1 LIIFALP
8 KKFFF
13 LFGIL
18 IFYVIFI
25 AYSDF
30 QEFSINISQFDFSYL
45 PIILAFV
52 FLGIM
57 IKSLRQQLLYKQIEV
72 FISFKTGVLLFISGL
87 SMEATPG
94 GSGELIKSYYLKKKF
109 GYPLAKTFPTV
120 IMERLLDLTGIAGI
134 LLIVG
139 LLLDNYNIISL
150 MLILLSTLSLIFA
163 SGKKKKL
170 FNFLLSIIEKIPIL
184 KKQASSF
191 SESYQVFGEL
201 TSGKIMTKTLGLSFL
216 VWMTDAI
223 MIYFIF
229 IGFNLNFDIIFST
242 FSMYS
247 SLLLGVLTM
256 IPAGIGV
263 TEVSFVEILRGEGVD
278 TATSTSL
285 VILFRLVTIWFL
297 TVLGFCA
304 TRYFL
309 KNN

>member
-1 LIIFALP
+1 MS
-8 KKFFF
+8 KKFLM

-30 QEFSINISQFDFSYL
+30 QEFSINISQFEFSYL
-45 PIILAFV
+45 PIILAFI
-52 FLGIM
+52 FLGI
-57 IKSLRQQLLYKQIEV
+57 IIRGTRQQLLYKQIEV
-72 FISFKTGVLLFISGL
+72 FISFKTGILLYISGL
-87 SMEATPG
+87 SMIVTPG
-94 GSGELIKSYYLKKKF
+94 GSGELIKSYYLKKNF
-109 GYPLAKTFPTV
+109 GYPLAKTFPVV
-120 IMERLLDLTGIAGI
+120 IMERLLDLAGI
-134 LLIVG
+134 GGVLLIVG
-139 LLLDNYNIISL
+139 LLLGNYNIILL
-150 MLILLSTLSLIFA
+150 MLILLSVVSLIFV
-163 SGKKKKL
+163 SGKKEKL
-170 FNFLLSIIEKIPIL
+170 FNFLLSILEKIPIL
-184 KKQASSF
+184 KKQATSF

-201 TSGKIMTKTLGLSFL
+201 TSSKIMTKTLGLSFF

-256 IPAGIGV
+256 VPAGVGV
-263 TEVSFVEILRGEGVD
+263 TEVSFVEILKGEGID
-278 TATSTSL
+278 IATSTSL

-304 TRYFL
+304 TRYFI

>member
-1 LIIFALP
+1 MTLS
-8 KKFFF
+8 KKFLL

-18 IFYVIFI
+18 IFYVVFI

-30 QEFSINISQFDFSYL
+30 QEFSVNISQFEFSYL
-45 PIILAFV
+45 PIILAFI
-52 FLGIM
+52 FLGI
-57 IKSLRQQLLYKQIEV
+57 IIRGTRQQLLYKQIEV
-72 FISFKTGVLLFISGL
+72 FISFKTGILLYISGL
-87 SMEATPG
+87 SMIVTPG
-94 GSGELIKSYYLKKKF
+94 GSGELIKSYYLKKNF
-109 GYPLAKTFPTV
+109 GYPLAKTFPVV
-120 IMERLLDLTGIAGI
+120 IMERLLDLAGI
-134 LLIVG
+134 GGVLLIVG
-139 LLLDNYNIISL
+139 LLLGNYNIILL
-150 MLILLSTLSLIFA
+150 MLILLSVVSLIFV
-163 SGKKKKL
+163 SGKKEKL
-170 FNFLLSIIEKIPIL
+170 FNFLLSILEKIPIL
-184 KKQASSF
+184 KKQATSF

-201 TSGKIMTKTLGLSFL
+201 TSSKIMTKTLGLSFF

-256 IPAGIGV
+256 VPAGVGV
-263 TEVSFVEILRGEGVD
+263 TEVSFVEILKGEGVD
-278 TATSTSL
+278 TAVSTSL

-297 TVLGFCA
+297 TALGFCA

>member
-1 LIIFALP
+1 MS

-13 LFGIL
+13 IFGIL

-25 AYSDF
+25 VYSDF
-30 QEFSINISQFDFSYL
+30 EEFSINISQFDFSYL

-72 FISFKTGVLLFISGL
+72 CISFKTGILLFISGL

-184 KKQASSF
+184 KKQVVSF
-191 SESYQVFGEL
+191 SKSYQVFGEL
-201 TSGKIMTKTLGLSFL
+201 TSGKIMTKTLGLYFF

-229 IGFNLNFDIIFST
+229 VGFNLNFDIIFST

-256 IPAGIGV
+256 VPAGIGV
-263 TEVSFVEILRGEGVD
+263 TEVSFVEILRGEGVA

-285 VILFRLVTIWFL
+285 VILFRLVTVWFL

-304 TRYFL
+304 ARYFL

>member
-1 LIIFALP
+1 MIFALS

-30 QEFSINISQFDFSYL
+30 EEFSINISQFDFSYL

-57 IKSLRQQLLYKQIEV
+57 IKSLRQQLLYKQIGV
-72 FISFKTGVLLFISGL
+72 FISFKTGILLFISGL

-139 LLLDNYNIISL
+139 LLLDNYSIISL

-263 TEVSFVEILRGEGVD
+263 TEVSFVEILRDEGVD

>member
-1 LIIFALP
+1 MS

-13 LFGIL
+13 IFGIL

-30 QEFSINISQFDFSYL
+30 EEFSINISQFDFSYL

-72 FISFKTGVLLFISGL
+72 FISFKTGILLFISGL

-120 IMERLLDLTGIAGI
+120 IMERLLDLTGIAGV

-201 TSGKIMTKTLGLSFL
+201 TSGKIMTKTLGLSFF

-229 IGFNLNFDIIFST
+229 MGFNLNFDIIFST

-285 VILFRLVTIWFL
+285 IILFRLVTIWFL

>member
-1 LIIFALP
+1 MS

-13 LFGIL
+13 LFGVL

-57 IKSLRQQLLYKQIEV
+57 IKSLRQQLLYKQIGA
-72 FISFKTGVLLFISGL
+72 FISFKTGILLFISGL

-94 GSGELIKSYYLKKKF
+94 GSGELIKSYYLKKNF

-120 IMERLLDLTGIAGI
+120 IMERLLDLAGIVGI

-139 LLLDNYNIISL
+139 VLLDNHNIIFL

-170 FNFLLSIIEKIPIL
+170 FNFLLSIIEKIPVL

-201 TSGKIMTKTLGLSFL
+201 TSGKIMTKTLGLSFF

-223 MIYFIF
+223 MIYLIF
-229 IGFNLNFDIIFST
+229 MGFNLNFDIIFST
-242 FSMYS
+242 FSVYS
-247 SLLLGVLTM
+247 SLLLGSLTM
-256 IPAGIGV
+256 VPAGIGV

-278 TATSTSL
+278 TAISTSL
-285 VILFRLVTIWFL
+285 VILFRLVTIWF
-297 TVLGFCA
+297 
-304 TRYFL
+304 
-309 KNN
+309 

>member
-1 LIIFALP
+1 LS

-13 LFGIL
+13 LFGVL

-57 IKSLRQQLLYKQIEV
+57 IKSLRQQLLYKQIKV
-72 FISFKTGVLLFISGL
+72 CISFKTGILLFISGL
-87 SMEATPG
+87 SMIVTPG
-94 GSGELIKSYYLKKKF
+94 GSGELIKSYYLKKNF

-120 IMERLLDLTGIAGI
+120 IMERLLDLAGIVGI

-139 LLLDNYNIISL
+139 VLLDNHNIIFL

-170 FNFLLSIIEKIPIL
+170 FNFLLSIIEKIPVL

-201 TSGKIMTKTLGLSFL
+201 TSGKIMTKTLGLSFF

-229 IGFNLNFDIIFST
+229 MGFNLNFDIIFST
-242 FSMYS
+242 FSVYS
-247 SLLLGVLTM
+247 SLLLGSLTM
-256 IPAGIGV
+256 VPAGIGV

-278 TATSTSL
+278 TAISTSL

-309 KNN
+309 K

>member
-1 LIIFALP
+1 MIIFALS

-30 QEFSINISQFDFSYL
+30 EEFSINISQFDFSYL

-57 IKSLRQQLLYKQIEV
+57 IKSLRQQLLYKQIGV
-72 FISFKTGVLLFISGL
+72 FISFKTGILLFISGL

-170 FNFLLSIIEKIPIL
+170 FNFLLSIIEKIPVL
-184 KKQASSF
+184 KKQVASF
-191 SESYQVFGEL
+191 SKSYQVFGEL
-201 TSGKIMTKTLGLSFL
+201 TSGKIMTKTLGLSFF

-229 IGFNLNFDIIFST
+229 MGFNLNFDIIFST
-242 FSMYS
+242 FSVYS
-247 SLLLGVLTM
+247 SLLLGSLTM
-256 IPAGIGV
+256 VPAGIGV

-278 TATSTSL
+278 TAISTSL

-309 KNN
+309 K

>member
-1 LIIFALP
+1 MS

-13 LFGIL
+13 IFGIL

-30 QEFSINISQFDFSYL
+30 QEFSNNISQFDFSYL
-45 PIILAFV
+45 PIILAFI

-72 FISFKTGVLLFISGL
+72 CISFKTGILLFISGL
-87 SMEATPG
+87 SMIVTPG

-109 GYPLAKTFPTV
+109 GHPLAKTFPTV

-134 LLIVG
+134 LLIIG

-150 MLILLSTLSLIFA
+150 MLILLSTLSLIFV
-163 SGKKKKL
+163 SSKKKKL

-201 TSGKIMTKTLGLSFL
+201 TSGKIMTKTLGLSFF

-229 IGFNLNFDIIFST
+229 MGFNLNFNIIFST

-256 IPAGIGV
+256 VPAGIGV

>member
-1 LIIFALP
+1 MIIFALP

-57 IKSLRQQLLYKQIEV
+57 IKSLRQQLLYKQIGV
-72 FISFKTGVLLFISGL
+72 FISFKTGILLFISGL

-139 LLLDNYNIISL
+139 LLLDNYSIISL

-256 IPAGIGV
+256 VPAGIGV

>member
-1 LIIFALP
+1 MTLS
-8 KKFFF
+8 KKFLL

-18 IFYVIFI
+18 IFYVVFI

-30 QEFSINISQFDFSYL
+30 QEFSVNISQFEFSYL
-45 PIILAFV
+45 PIILAFI
-52 FLGIM
+52 FLGI
-57 IKSLRQQLLYKQIEV
+57 IIRGTRQQLLYKQIGV
-72 FISFKTGVLLFISGL
+72 SISYKTGILLYISGL
-87 SMEATPG
+87 SMIVTPG
-94 GSGELIKSYYLKKKF
+94 GSGELIKSYYLKKNF
-109 GYPLAKTFPTV
+109 GYPLAKTFPVV
-120 IMERLLDLTGIAGI
+120 IMERLLDLAGI
-134 LLIVG
+134 SGVLLIVG
-139 LLLDNYNIISL
+139 LLLGNDSII
-150 MLILLSTLSLIFA
+150 ILLLLLIFTVSLIFI

-170 FNFLLSIIEKIPIL
+170 FNFLLSILEKVPIL
-184 KKQASSF
+184 KKQSTSF

-201 TSGKIMTKTLGLSFL
+201 TSSKIMTKTLGLSFF

-256 IPAGIGV
+256 VPAGVGV
-263 TEVSFVEILRGEGVD
+263 TEVSFVEILKSEGVD

-304 TRYFL
+304 TRYFI

>member
-1 LIIFALP
+1 MIFALS

-30 QEFSINISQFDFSYL
+30 EEFSINISQFDFSYL

-57 IKSLRQQLLYKQIEV
+57 IKSLRQQLLYKQIGV
-72 FISFKTGVLLFISGL
+72 FISFKTGILLFISGL

-120 IMERLLDLTGIAGI
+120 IMERLLDLAGIVGI

-139 LLLDNYNIISL
+139 VLLDNHNIIFL

-170 FNFLLSIIEKIPIL
+170 FNFLLSIIEKIPVL

-201 TSGKIMTKTLGLSFL
+201 TSGKIMTKTLGLSFF

-229 IGFNLNFDIIFST
+229 VGFNLNFDIIFST

-256 IPAGIGV
+256 VHAGIGV
-263 TEVSFVEILRGEGVD
+263 TEISFVEILRGEGVD

-304 TRYFL
+304 TRYFI

>member
-1 LIIFALP
+1 MIFALP

-72 FISFKTGVLLFISGL
+72 FISFKTGILLFISGL

-201 TSGKIMTKTLGLSFL
+201 TSGKIMTKTLGLSFF

-229 IGFNLNFDIIFST
+229 MGFNLNFDIIFST

-309 KNN
+309 KSN

>member
-1 LIIFALP
+1 MP

-57 IKSLRQQLLYKQIEV
+57 IKSLRQQLLYKQIGV
-72 FISFKTGVLLFISGL
+72 FISFKTGILLFISGL

-139 LLLDNYNIISL
+139 LLLDNYSIISL

-201 TSGKIMTKTLGLSFL
+201 TSSKIMTKTLGLSFF

-229 IGFNLNFDIIFST
+229 MGFNLNFDIIFST

>member
-1 LIIFALP
+1 MP

-30 QEFSINISQFDFSYL
+30 EEFSINISQFDFSYL

-57 IKSLRQQLLYKQIEV
+57 IKSLRQQLLYKQIGV
-72 FISFKTGVLLFISGL
+72 FISFKTGILLFISGL

-201 TSGKIMTKTLGLSFL
+201 TSGKIMTKTLGLSFF

-229 IGFNLNFDIIFST
+229 MGFNLNFDIIFST

-256 IPAGIGV
+256 VPAGIGV

-304 TRYFL
+304 TRYFI

>member
-1 LIIFALP
+1 MP

-72 FISFKTGVLLFISGL
+72 FISFKTGILLFISGL

-139 LLLDNYNIISL
+139 LLLDNYSIISL

-184 KKQASSF
+184 KKQAPSF

-201 TSGKIMTKTLGLSFL
+201 TSGKIMTKTLGLSFF

-229 IGFNLNFDIIFST
+229 MGFNLNFDIIFST

-309 KNN
+309 KSN

>member
-1 LIIFALP
+1 MS

-30 QEFSINISQFDFSYL
+30 EEFSINISQFDFSYL

-72 FISFKTGVLLFISGL
+72 FISFKTGILLFISGL
-87 SMEATPG
+87 SMIVTPG

-150 MLILLSTLSLIFA
+150 MLILLSTLSLIFV
-163 SGKKKKL
+163 SSKKKKL

-201 TSGKIMTKTLGLSFL
+201 TSGKIMTKTLGLSFF

-229 IGFNLNFDIIFST
+229 VGFNLNFDIIFST

-256 IPAGIGV
+256 VPAGVGV
-263 TEVSFVEILRGEGVD
+263 TEVSFVEILRGEGID
-278 TATSTSL
+278 IATSTSL

-304 TRYFL
+304 TRYFI

>member
-1 LIIFALP
+1 MS

-13 LFGIL
+13 LFGVL

-72 FISFKTGVLLFISGL
+72 CISFKTGILLFISGL
-87 SMEATPG
+87 SMIVTPG

-109 GYPLAKTFPTV
+109 GHPLAKTFPTV
-120 IMERLLDLTGIAGI
+120 IMERLLDLTGITGI

-139 LLLDNYNIISL
+139 LLLDNYNIILL

-170 FNFLLSIIEKIPIL
+170 FNFLLSILEKIPIL
-184 KKQASSF
+184 KKQAPSF

-201 TSGKIMTKTLGLSFL
+201 TSSKIMTKTLGLSFF

-256 IPAGIGV
+256 VPAGVGV
-263 TEVSFVEILRGEGVD
+263 TEISFVEILKGEGVD
-278 TATSTSL
+278 TAVSTSL

-297 TVLGFCA
+297 TALGFCA

>member
-1 LIIFALP
+1 MIFALP

-13 LFGIL
+13 LFGVL

-57 IKSLRQQLLYKQIEV
+57 IKSLRQQLLYKQIGV
-72 FISFKTGVLLFISGL
+72 FISFKTGILLFISGL

-201 TSGKIMTKTLGLSFL
+201 TSGKIMTKTLGLSFF

-229 IGFNLNFDIIFST
+229 MGFNLNFDIIFST
-242 FSMYS
+242 FSMYG

-256 IPAGIGV
+256 VPAGIGV

-304 TRYFL
+304 TRYFW
-309 KNN
+309 KRI

>member
-1 LIIFALP
+1 MIIFALP

-72 FISFKTGVLLFISGL
+72 CISFKTGILLFISGL

-150 MLILLSTLSLIFA
+150 MLILLSTLSLIFV
-163 SGKKKKL
+163 SSKKKKL

-201 TSGKIMTKTLGLSFL
+201 TSGKIMTKTLGLSFF

-229 IGFNLNFDIIFST
+229 MGFNLNFDIIFST

>member
-1 LIIFALP
+1 MIIFALP

-72 FISFKTGVLLFISGL
+72 CISFKTGILLFISGL
-87 SMEATPG
+87 SMIVTPG
-94 GSGELIKSYYLKKKF
+94 GSGELIKSYYLKKNF

-120 IMERLLDLTGIAGI
+120 IMERLLDLAGIVGI

-139 LLLDNYNIISL
+139 VLLDNHNIIFL

-170 FNFLLSIIEKIPIL
+170 FNFLLSIIEKIPVL

-201 TSGKIMTKTLGLSFL
+201 TSGKIMTKTLGLSFF

-229 IGFNLNFDIIFST
+229 MGFNLNFDIIFST
-242 FSMYS
+242 FSMYG

-256 IPAGIGV
+256 VPAGVGV

-278 TATSTSL
+278 IAISTSL

-309 KNN
+309 K

>member
-1 LIIFALP
+1 MIFALS

-30 QEFSINISQFDFSYL
+30 EEFSINISQFDFSYL

-72 FISFKTGVLLFISGL
+72 CISFKTGILLFISGL

>member
-1 LIIFALP
+1 MIIFALP

-72 FISFKTGVLLFISGL
+72 CISFKTGILLFISGL

-109 GYPLAKTFPTV
+109 GHPLAKTFPTV

-170 FNFLLSIIEKIPIL
+170 FNFLLSIIEKIPVL
-184 KKQASSF
+184 KKQVASF
-191 SESYQVFGEL
+191 SKSYQVFGEL
-201 TSGKIMTKTLGLSFL
+201 TSGKIMTKTLGLSFF

-229 IGFNLNFDIIFST
+229 MGFNLNFDIIFST

-263 TEVSFVEILRGEGVD
+263 TEVSFVEILKSEGVD

-285 VILFRLVTIWFL
+285 IILFRLVTIWFL

>member
-1 LIIFALP
+1 MP
-8 KKFFF
+8 KKFLM

-30 QEFSINISQFDFSYL
+30 QEFSINISQFEFSYL

-57 IKSLRQQLLYKQIEV
+57 IKSLRQQLLYKQIEIS
-72 FISFKTGVLLFISGL
+72 ISFKTGILLYISGL
-87 SMEATPG
+87 SMIVTPG
-94 GSGELIKSYYLKKKF
+94 GSGELIKSYYLKKNF

-120 IMERLLDLTGIAGI
+120 IMERLLDLAGIVGI

-139 LLLDNYNIISL
+139 VLLDNHNIIFL

-170 FNFLLSIIEKIPIL
+170 FNFLLSIIEKIPVL

-201 TSGKIMTKTLGLSFL
+201 TSGKIMTKTLGLSFF

-229 IGFNLNFDIIFST
+229 MGFNLNFDIIFST
-242 FSMYS
+242 FSVYS
-247 SLLLGVLTM
+247 SLLLGSLTM
-256 IPAGIGV
+256 VPAGIGV

-278 TATSTSL
+278 TAISTSL

-309 KNN
+309 K

>member
-1 LIIFALP
+1 MIFALS

-30 QEFSINISQFDFSYL
+30 EEFSINISQFDFSYL

-57 IKSLRQQLLYKQIEV
+57 IKSLRQQLLYKQIGV
-72 FISFKTGVLLFISGL
+72 FISFKTGILLFISGL

-139 LLLDNYNIISL
+139 LLLDNSNIISL

-201 TSGKIMTKTLGLSFL
+201 TSGKIMTKTLGLSFF

-229 IGFNLNFDIIFST
+229 MGFNLNFDIIFST

>member
-1 LIIFALP
+1 MS

-30 QEFSINISQFDFSYL
+30 QEFSNNISQFDFSYL
-45 PIILAFV
+45 PIILAFI

-72 FISFKTGVLLFISGL
+72 CISFKTGILLFISGL

-170 FNFLLSIIEKIPIL
+170 FNFLLSIIEKIPVL
-184 KKQASSF
+184 KKQVASF
-191 SESYQVFGEL
+191 SKSYQVFGEL
-201 TSGKIMTKTLGLSFL
+201 TSGKIMTKTLGLSFF

-229 IGFNLNFDIIFST
+229 VGFNLNFDIIFST

-263 TEVSFVEILRGEGVD
+263 TEVSFVEILKSEGVD

-285 VILFRLVTIWFL
+285 IILFRLVTIWFL

-304 TRYFL
+304 TRYFW
-309 KNN
+309 KRI

>member
-1 LIIFALP
+1 MS

-13 LFGIL
+13 LFGVL

-57 IKSLRQQLLYKQIEV
+57 IKSLRQQLLYKQIKV
-72 FISFKTGVLLFISGL
+72 CISFKTGILLFISGL
-87 SMEATPG
+87 SMIVTPG
-94 GSGELIKSYYLKKKF
+94 GSGELIKSYYLKKNF

-120 IMERLLDLTGIAGI
+120 IMERLLDLAGIVGI

-139 LLLDNYNIISL
+139 VLLDNHNIIFL
-150 MLILLSTLSLIFA
+150 MLILLFTLSLIFA

-229 IGFNLNFDIIFST
+229 VGFNLNFDIIFST

-263 TEVSFVEILRGEGVD
+263 TEVSFVEILRDEGVD

>member
-1 LIIFALP
+1 M
-8 KKFFF
+8 
-13 LFGIL
+13 L

-30 QEFSINISQFDFSYL
+30 QEFSINISQFEFSYL
-45 PIILAFV
+45 PIILALV
-52 FLGIM
+52 LLGIL
-57 IKSLRQQLLYKQIEV
+57 IRGTRQQLLYKQIEV
-72 FISFKTGVLLFISGL
+72 YISFKTGILLYISGL
-87 SMEATPG
+87 SMNVTPG
-94 GSGELIKSYYLKKKF
+94 GAGELIKSYYLKKNF
-109 GYPLAKTFPTV
+109 GYPLAKTFPVV
-120 IMERLLDLTGIAGI
+120 IMERLLDLAGI
-134 LLIVG
+134 GGVLLIVG
-139 LLLDNYNIISL
+139 LLLDNYNIILL
-150 MLILLSTLSLIFA
+150 MLILLSIVSLIFV
-163 SGKKKKL
+163 SGKKEKL
-170 FNFLLSIIEKIPIL
+170 FNFLLSILEKIPIL

-201 TSGKIMTKTLGLSFL
+201 TSGKIMTKTLGLSFF

-229 IGFNLNFDIIFST
+229 MGFNLNFDIIFST

-263 TEVSFVEILRGEGVD
+263 TEVSSVEILRGEGID

-304 TRYFL
+304 ARYFL

>member
-1 LIIFALP
+1 V
-8 KKFFF
+8 

-57 IKSLRQQLLYKQIEV
+57 IKSLRQQLLYKQIGV
-72 FISFKTGVLLFISGL
+72 FISFKTGILLFISGL

-139 LLLDNYNIISL
+139 LLLDNYSIISL

>member
-1 LIIFALP
+1 MIIFALS

-72 FISFKTGVLLFISGL
+72 FISFKTGILLFISGL
-87 SMEATPG
+87 SMIVTPG
-94 GSGELIKSYYLKKKF
+94 GSGELIKSYYLKKNF

-139 LLLDNYNIISL
+139 LLLDNYNIILL

-170 FNFLLSIIEKIPIL
+170 FNFLLLIIEKIPVL

-201 TSGKIMTKTLGLSFL
+201 TSGKIMTKTLGLSFF

-229 IGFNLNFDIIFST
+229 MGFNLNFDIIFST

>member
-1 LIIFALP
+1 LS

-13 LFGIL
+13 IFGIL

-30 QEFSINISQFDFSYL
+30 EEFSINISQFNFSYL

-72 FISFKTGVLLFISGL
+72 FISFKTGILLFISGL

-109 GYPLAKTFPTV
+109 GHPLAKTFPTV

-150 MLILLSTLSLIFA
+150 MLILLSTLSLIFV

-201 TSGKIMTKTLGLSFL
+201 TSGKIMTKTLGLSFF

-278 TATSTSL
+278 TAISTSL

-304 TRYFL
+304 SRYFL

>member
-1 LIIFALP
+1 MP

-30 QEFSINISQFDFSYL
+30 EEFSINISQFDFSYL

-57 IKSLRQQLLYKQIEV
+57 IKSLRQQLLYKQIGV
-72 FISFKTGVLLFISGL
+72 FISFKTGILLFISGL

-139 LLLDNYNIISL
+139 LLLDNYSIISL

>member
-1 LIIFALP
+1 MS

-13 LFGIL
+13 LFGVL
-18 IFYVIFI
+18 IFYVLFI

-45 PIILAFV
+45 PIILAFI
-52 FLGIM
+52 FLAIM

-72 FISFKTGVLLFISGL
+72 CISFKTGILLFISGL
-87 SMEATPG
+87 SMIVTPG

-120 IMERLLDLTGIAGI
+120 IMERLLDLAGIVGI

-139 LLLDNYNIISL
+139 VLLDNHNIIFL

-170 FNFLLSIIEKIPIL
+170 FNFLLSIIEKIPVL

-201 TSGKIMTKTLGLSFL
+201 TSGKIMTKTLGLSFF

-229 IGFNLNFDIIFST
+229 MGFNLNFDIIFST
-242 FSMYS
+242 FSVYS

-256 IPAGIGV
+256 VPAGIGV

>member
-1 LIIFALP
+1 MS
-8 KKFFF
+8 KKFFL

-18 IFYVIFI
+18 IFYVVFI
-25 AYSDF
+25 AYADF
-30 QEFSINISQFDFSYL
+30 EKFSINISEFDFFYL

-52 FLGIM
+52 FLDII
-57 IKSLRQQLLYKQIEV
+57 IKSVRQQLLYKQIEV
-72 FISFKTGVLLFISGL
+72 SISFKTGILLYISGL
-87 SMEATPG
+87 SMIVTPG
-94 GSGELIKSYYLKKKF
+94 GSGELIKSYYLKKNF

-120 IMERLLDLTGIAGI
+120 IMERLLDLTAIAGI

-139 LLLDNYNIISL
+139 LLLDNYNIILL
-150 MLILLSTLSLIFA
+150 MLLVLFTVSLIFA
-163 SGKKKKL
+163 SSKKKKL
-170 FNFLLSIIEKIPIL
+170 FNFLLSILEKIPIL
-184 KKQASSF
+184 KKQAPSF

-201 TSGKIMTKTLGLSFL
+201 TSSKIMTKTLGLSFF
-216 VWMTDAI
+216 VWVTDAI

-242 FSMYS
+242 FSMYG

-256 IPAGIGV
+256 LPAGVGV
-263 TEVSFVEILRGEGVD
+263 TEVSFVEILKSEGVD

-309 KNN
+309 KQKD